1 MIGWERSKYE
11 RIWLAF
17 ARAVTVGTAYVVTQF
32 IPGSTSSFVAIF
44 TSLLPFDIFVALVRP
59 PLRPKDWEQFF
70 TVLRPRIVS
79 TAVTLGK
86 GVSVGAGVGI
96 AAIVGLPY
104 WIGAVLTSGL
114 AYVWAVET
122 RHAISTFIAVISG
135 LSLFERLS
143 NLQAVETWPIILET
157 AQAIAL
163 SAGGTFTAL
172 VMGWGI
178 GLITGALTR
187 LFLSR
192 PYRSLRS
199 SAYEAPL
206 EMRPFN
212 EVVHV
217 GERSLVVS
225 AVVEEGAPLAGLT
238 LAESGLREKWGTT
251 ILSIKRNDDELVM
264 PKGPERLLPG
274 DQVMLLTQRDQ
285 SPKMLD
291 QFKAKPVE
299 PADKQPDGVQPQ
311 GV

>member
-122 RHAISTFIAVISG
+122 RACH
-135 LSLFERLS
+135 LHLYRRHL
-143 NLQAVETWPIILET
+143 
-157 AQAIAL
+157 
-163 SAGGTFTAL
+163 GTVAF
-172 VMGWGI
+172 
-178 GLITGALTR
+178 
-187 LFLSR
+187 
-192 PYRSLRS
+192 
-199 SAYEAPL
+199 
-206 EMRPFN
+206 
-212 EVVHV
+212 
-217 GERSLVVS
+217 
-225 AVVEEGAPLAGLT
+225 
-238 LAESGLREKWGTT
+238 
-251 ILSIKRNDDELVM
+251 
-264 PKGPERLLPG
+264 
-274 DQVMLLTQRDQ
+274 
-285 SPKMLD
+285 
-291 QFKAKPVE
+291 
-299 PADKQPDGVQPQ
+299 
-311 GV
+311 